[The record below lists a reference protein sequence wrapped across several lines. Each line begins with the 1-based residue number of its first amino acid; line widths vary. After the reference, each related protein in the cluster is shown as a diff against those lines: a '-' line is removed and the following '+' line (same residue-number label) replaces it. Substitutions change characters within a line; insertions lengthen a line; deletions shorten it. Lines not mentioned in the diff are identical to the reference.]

1 VWYGCGGSGI
11 SVAVSS
17 ATIADTDLLR
27 LNELISYMHQCSDLP
42 ICS

>member
-1 VWYGCGGSGI
+1 MGCYVVWCGRGL

-27 LNELISYMHQCSDLP
+27 LNELISYMQNFP
-42 ICS
+42 AVP